1 MKTKRKLI
9 SSIFLLGF
17 AFFLLVGVTF
27 GWILTD
33 PNDLTGEEFAVET
46 GSKKVEMSVE
56 ISVNNTNYVK
66 CETDQDFLN
75 IFNGTKP
82 SDKFDFRIT
91 IVNVG
96 NQESKNTLTISNI
109 VNKYIDNI
117 YYDIVM
123 ENDVVVSK
131 TLKENNPSIL
141 DYFYL
146 QNLSISIYN
155 HKNDSTPSSVENKYE
170 NKTLITELL
179 DNNNNNIVLFND
191 KVNKENGKIIC
202 QFSMIY
208 FEEST
213 LQGINIDID
222 NIMVVAN

>member
-9 SSIFLLGF
+9 SSIFFLGF

-33 PNDLTGEEFAVET
+33 PNDLTGDEFAVET
-46 GSKKVEMSVE
+46 GSKEVEMTVE
-56 ISVNNTNYVK
+56 ISVNKAAYVK

-75 IFNGTKP
+75 IFNKTKP
-82 SDKFDFRIT
+82 SDTFDFRIT

-96 NQESKNTLTISNI
+96 NQDSQNTLTISNI
-109 VNKYIDNI
+109 VNKYIDNR
-117 YYDIVM
+117 YYDIVV

-131 TLKENNPSIL
+131 TLKEDNPSIL

-146 QNLSISIYN
+146 QNLSISTYD
-155 HKNDSTPSSVENKYE
+155 HKDDSTPSSLENNYV

-179 DNNNNNIVLFND
+179 EDNNLRLFSD
-191 KVNKENGKIIC
+191 KTNKANGKIIC
-202 QFSMIY
+202 GFSLIY

>member
-9 SSIFLLGF
+9 SSIFFLGF

-66 CETDQDFLN
+66 CETDQDFLK

-91 IVNVG
+91 IVNAG

-109 VNKYIDNI
+109 VNKYNTSYFILC
-117 YYDIVM
+117 
-123 ENDVVVSK
+123 VS
-131 TLKENNPSIL
+131 
-141 DYFYL
+141 
-146 QNLSISIYN
+146 
-155 HKNDSTPSSVENKYE
+155 
-170 NKTLITELL
+170 
-179 DNNNNNIVLFND
+179 
-191 KVNKENGKIIC
+191 
-202 QFSMIY
+202 
-208 FEEST
+208 
-213 LQGINIDID
+213 
-222 NIMVVAN
+222 